1 MFLSHAYNIGY
12 ICRQINRNEALE
24 DEIEP
29 RTRHQGQEPI
39 FPLSLLTD

>member
-1 MFLSHAYNIGY
+1 MFLSHAYNMGY

-29 RTRHQGQEPI
+29 RTRRQAAVPT
-39 FPLSLLTD
+39 FPLSFPTD